1 MEKVAYINVSYQLI
15 IYPQDIGLSNQ
26 VDEETFR
33 KVINKFTDSLLAGEI
48 TLDEDLPS
56 EIETEIEGFEE

>member
-1 MEKVAYINVSYQLI
+1 MEKVAYISVSYQLI

-26 VDEETFR
+26 VDEKTFR

-48 TLDEDLPS
+48 TLDKDLPS

>member
-26 VDEETFR
+26 VDEKTFR

-48 TLDEDLPS
+48 TLDENLPS